1 MSFINFSETRI
12 ALAKKKGVE
21 IDLKC
26 KHCSAENK
34 YHVNEIY
41 AKQSKIILVLSF
53 TIFLLGTLVIGYLL
67 FSNFWLLRKGY
78 SALYLGSFL
87 LVPVFIY
94 TVMNKNERSR
104 VNVFNKQN
112 Y

>member
-26 KHCSAENK
+26 NHCSAERK

-41 AKQSKIILVLSF
+41 AKESKTILVLSF
-53 TIFLLGTLVIGYLL
+53 TIFLIGTLVIGYLL

-78 SALYLGSFL
+78 SALIIGSFL
-87 LVPVFIY
+87 LAPVFIY
-94 TVMNKNERSR
+94 TIMNKNDRLR
-104 VNVFNKQN
+104 VNAFNKQH